1 MKDSCQT
8 CRVLIIAGLMIATSC
23 GMGGCQSTSSNRR
36 VDLMVLTDQVRPSV
50 LAAAKAAPAAAVI
63 ATKAIGSEVGDAI
76 AGNAAAPAAASMT
89 PPAVA
94 APATQSTSPRT
105 IMATLPLNIRL
116 AWVERDD
123 GAGQQYGSGGNDSLY
138 DRWSTQYESQRA
150 SRSPQ
155 YVTVRSTPELET
167 LLADAST
174 RLTKLA
180 EVAGAAPVRG
190 LELSKPMEGDSIL
203 RAAAARAKGD
213 LLIVATG
220 QWRTKSDS
228 IPLTQFFSLGLLP
241 SRWET
246 SEATA
251 EAILLDVKGGEV
263 LYRWSVAADATQLCN
278 SWTADA
284 AAKDAVARAQTR
296 LMDGLLV
303 TLEKRWPDV
312 IEAIKAGQVGTEL
325 SKPVQAAA
333 AN

>member
-1 MKDSCQT
+1 MKIAPNVRHIVFT
-8 CRVLIIAGLMIATSC
+8 TAALITAASGLS
-23 GMGGCQSTSSNRR
+23 GCQNANSNRK
-36 VDLMVLTDQVRPSV
+36 VDLMVLTDQVRPNV
-50 LAAAKAAPAAAVI
+50 KPAPTVAAIVNPTSTV
-63 ATKAIGSEVGDAI
+63 SEVGDAV
-76 AGNAAAPAAASMT
+76 AGIAAAPAATS
-89 PPAVA
+89 AVTA
-94 APATQSTSPRT
+94 AGPTSTAAPRT

-123 GAGQQYGSGGNDSLY
+123 GTGPEMDTSRYNSLY
-138 DRWSTQYESQRA
+138 DRWSDESGSPRSA
-150 SRSPQ
+150 RSPQ

-167 LLADAST
+167 LLGDASV
-174 RLTKLA
+174 RLAKLA
-180 EVAGAAPVRG
+180 EVAGASPVRG

-263 LYRWSVAADATQLCN
+263 LYRWSVSADATQLCN

-312 IEAIKAGQVGTEL
+312 IDAIKAGQVGPEG
-325 SKPVQAAA
+325 SNPVKAASR
-333 AN
+333 